1 MSTEQ
6 LRLRWGSSSRS
17 RSLGELVAALRRGA
31 HVRIETGVL
40 EARDLPLELRLL
52 VDPKMSQAAR
62 GASLGLGAVGSRL
75 ALAGFAFSRVLAGGA
90 ALGAAVASGLL
101 SGVLERYAF
110 RVALERDERGGLVL
124 EGEPR
129 TRGELGDSGAREK
142 R

>member
-1 MSTEQ
+1 MSADP
-6 LRLRWGSSSRS
+6 LLLRWAASSRS
-17 RSLGELVAALRRGA
+17 RSLGELVSALRSGGRI
-31 HVRIETGVL
+31 RIETGIA

-52 VDPKMSQAAR
+52 VDPKMSRAAR
-62 GASLGLGAVGSRL
+62 GASVGLSAVGSRL
-75 ALAGFAFSRVLAGGA
+75 ALAGFAFSRLVAGGA

-101 SGVLERYAF
+101 SGVLDRYAF

-129 TRGELGDSGAREK
+129 SSGELGARSP